1 MLVTLTI
8 ILLFIAIHFT
18 WKWWVIT
25 KELEELKT
33 SLGGNDD
40 EIEWYAV

>member
-1 MLVTLTI
+1 MLVSITI
-8 ILLFIAIHFT
+8 ILLFIAIYFS

-25 KELEELKT
+25 QEMEELKS

-40 EIEWYAV
+40 KVEWHAV

>member
-1 MLVTLTI
+1 MLVALTI

-25 KELEELKT
+25 KELEEIQN
-33 SLGGNDD
+33 SLGGKDD
-40 EIEWYAV
+40 EVEWNAV